1 MNRLLVTGAAGRLG
15 SVLRPH
21 LATLAKARRLSD
33 IIAIENAG
41 SEEECVTCD
50 LSDFNAVRALV
61 EGCDGII
68 HLGGIATEDT
78 FDRLLSGNIIGTYNV
93 YEAARRA
100 GVGRIFLASSNH
112 ATGYHRTGTTLDA
125 DASFR
130 PDSLYGASK
139 VWSESI
145 ANLYHDKFGIETAR
159 VRIGSCWPK
168 PNTARE
174 LKTWLS
180 HGDLVRL
187 VQCVFRAPELGCPVI
202 YAVSDNAG
210 CWWDNSKVAYLGW
223 TPQDSADQFREEFPE
238 ADLPPDESDPS
249 QIYQGGTFSAA
260 GHFEDQRK
268 G

>member
-1 MNRLLVTGAAGRLG
+1 MNRLLVTGAGGRLG

-21 LATLAKARRLSD
+21 LATLARARRLSD
-33 IIAIENAG
+33 ITAIKDAT

-50 LSDFNAVRALV
+50 LSDFAAVRALV

-68 HLGGIATEDT
+68 HLGGIATEDS

-93 YEAARRA
+93 YEAARQA
-100 GVGRIFLASSNH
+100 GVKRVFLASSNH
-112 ATGYHRTGTTLDA
+112 ATGYHSTETTLDA
-125 DASFR
+125 DAGFR
-130 PDSLYGASK
+130 PDSLYGATK

-145 ANLYHDKFGIETAR
+145 ATLYHDKFGIETAR
-159 VRIGSCWPK
+159 VRIGSCWPR

-202 YAVSDNAG
+202 YAVSDNTG
-210 CWWDNSKVAYLGW
+210 CWWDNSKVACLGW
-223 TPQDSADQFREEFPE
+223 APKDSADIFREEFTD
-238 ADLPPDESDPS
+238 ADALLDESDAS
-249 QIYQGGTFSAA
+249 QIYQGGTFAAA
-260 GHFEDQRK
+260 GHFED
-268 G
+268 